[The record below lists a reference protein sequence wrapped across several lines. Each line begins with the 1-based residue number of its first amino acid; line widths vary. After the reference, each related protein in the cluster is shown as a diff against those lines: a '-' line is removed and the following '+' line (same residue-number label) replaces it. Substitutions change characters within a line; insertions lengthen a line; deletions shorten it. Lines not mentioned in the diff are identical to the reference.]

1 MAFFYDFSNSSNNQ
15 GFNNELSQLISF
27 SQNVVQ
33 EVKKEVIEI
42 TKGFNKIIIER
53 VKKSFRSKTNHMNIN
68 NPNYNY
74 NYNKKNYNNNNN
86 YIKNNNY
93 NINNYNQIDNNNN
106 NYNVINNNNNCEN
119 NFESLIE
126 ESKLNDINQFTQ
138 HIQPE
143 MKHLR
148 GLVNIASTCY
158 MNSVLQC
165 FSHIKELAVYFQTNK
180 MDQLVI
186 QNQNNKKFFPVF
198 QEIIK
203 NLWDIKDYSAYPPY
217 NFKQRLG
224 EMNPLFQGAY
234 PNDAKDFL
242 TFILLKL
249 HDELNK
255 SKNNNN
261 NFNNMTNVNMQEN
274 KKLMFKS
281 FSNYFVNNYRSIIS
295 GLFYGLFY
303 TETRCNLGHTFY
315 NYQTFNF
322 LIFPLEKVLEYK
334 IKANNNMSNFNNT
347 VTLDDCF
354 KHYEFPTILNNYY
367 CNKCRNTTN
376 CSYVSKLSVLPN
388 IIIIILNR
396 GKGLQYKVN
405 ISFENEN
412 LGLGKYVE
420 YCTDESIYELIG
432 LVTHYGD
439 SSASGHFIARCKS
452 PIDNEWYLYNDQ
464 IVEKIGYFNN
474 VSFAQGNPYIL
485 FYKKINFQK

>member
-1 MAFFYDFSNSSNNQ
+1 
-15 GFNNELSQLISF
+15 
-27 SQNVVQ
+27 
-33 EVKKEVIEI
+33 
-42 TKGFNKIIIER
+42 
-53 VKKSFRSKTNHMNIN
+53 
-68 NPNYNY
+68 
-74 NYNKKNYNNNNN
+74 
-86 YIKNNNY
+86 
-93 NINNYNQIDNNNN
+93 
-106 NYNVINNNNNCEN
+106 
-119 NFESLIE
+119 
-126 ESKLNDINQFTQ
+126 
-138 HIQPE
+138 
-143 MKHLR
+143 
-148 GLVNIASTCY
+148 
-158 MNSVLQC
+158 
-165 FSHIKELAVYFQTNK
+165 

-203 NLWDIKDYSAYPPY
+203 NLWDINDYSPYSPY
-217 NFKQRLG
+217 NFKHRLG
-224 EMNPLFQGAY
+224 ELNPLFQGAY

-242 TFILLKL
+242 TFILLQL

-261 NFNNMTNVNMQEN
+261 NFNNMANVNMQEN
-274 KKLMFKS
+274 KQLMFKS

-295 GLFYGLFY
+295 GLFFGLFY

-322 LIFPLEKVLEYK
+322 LIFPLEKVLEFK

-376 CSYVSKLSVLPN
+376 CFYASKLSVLPN

-439 SSASGHFIARCKS
+439 SSASGHFMARCKS

-485 FYKKINFQK
+485 FYKKIYFQK

>member
-1 MAFFYDFSNSSNNQ
+1 MDFDFLNFHGDNNGIFQ
-15 GFNNELSQLISF
+15 LHISQPKIF
-27 SQNVVQ
+27 Q
-33 EVKKEVIEI
+33 KEEFIEI
-42 TKGFNKIIIER
+42 KDFGKLIIRRI
-53 VKKSFRSKTNHMNIN
+53 KTSFKTIKNYIHTPNYNNDNYYNYYQIANNNNMNNININ
-68 NPNYNY
+68 NINYG
-74 NYNKKNYNNNNN
+74 NNN
-86 YIKNNNY
+86 
-93 NINNYNQIDNNNN
+93 
-106 NYNVINNNNNCEN
+106 
-119 NFESLIE
+119 ESLID
-126 ESKLNDINQFTQ
+126 ESNLYDINEYTK

-143 MKHLR
+143 KKHLR

-165 FSHIKELAVYFQTNK
+165 FSNIKELAVYFQTDKMEKLVNENK
-180 MDQLVI
+180 YN
-186 QNQNNKKFFPVF
+186 NQKFFPVF
-198 QEIIK
+198 QEIIEK
-203 NLWDIKDYSAYPPY
+203 LWDPLDNSPYYPYS
-217 NFKQRLG
+217 FKQRLG
-224 EMNPLFQGAY
+224 ELNPLFQGAY

-242 TFILLKL
+242 TFILLQL
-249 HDELNK
+249 HAELNK

-261 NFNNMTNVNMQEN
+261 NFNNMANVNMQEN
-274 KKLMFKS
+274 KQLMFKS

-295 GLFYGLFY
+295 GLFFGLFY

-376 CSYVSKLSVLPN
+376 CFYASKLSVLPN

-439 SSASGHFIARCKS
+439 SSASGHFMARCKS